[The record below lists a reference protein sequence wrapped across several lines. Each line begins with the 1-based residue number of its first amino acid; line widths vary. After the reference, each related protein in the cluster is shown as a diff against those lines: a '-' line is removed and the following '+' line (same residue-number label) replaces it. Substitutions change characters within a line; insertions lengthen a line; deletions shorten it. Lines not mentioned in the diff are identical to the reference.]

1 MNLSLDSDQ
10 HAALKGSL
18 IQNTKRSNKKS
29 YENSFQIE
37 ISHKIFSLNVKS
49 DEVDTQIKSN
59 YKTING
65 SITMYD
71 IYQSPR
77 MVDQTI
83 TITGNTSLTN
93 GVSHLDLT
101 ATNQENIRGSLR
113 YDMASKNGKN
123 QVNTSVTFD
132 IPAAAFAKYAED
144 MSEYT
149 HASLPKDIHF
159 ESVTEWIE
167 EVTTMILEKPKSY
180 VELN

>member
-18 IQNTKRSNKKS
+18 TQNTKRSNKKS

-113 YDMASKNGKN
+113 YDMVSKNGKN

-132 IPAAAFAKYAED
+132 IPAAAFTQYAEY
-144 MSEYT
+144 MSEYAHT
-149 HASLPKDIHF
+149 NLPKDIHF
-159 ESVTEWIE
+159 ESVSEWIE
-167 EVTTMILEKPKSY
+167 EVTTMIIEKPKS
-180 VELN
+180 